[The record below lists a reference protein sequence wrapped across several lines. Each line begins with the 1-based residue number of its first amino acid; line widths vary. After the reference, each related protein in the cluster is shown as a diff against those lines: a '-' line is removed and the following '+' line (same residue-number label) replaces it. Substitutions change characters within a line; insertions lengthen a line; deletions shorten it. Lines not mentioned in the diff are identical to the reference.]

1 MGSTT
6 LRYTTTPCSWC
17 SWCGAKGCGGERG
30 ASSSSNIILKGGL
43 VPDDGFLDKE
53 ASVQPS
59 LPLFSRRPPCLSS
72 YHKDGLSI
80 NPVTRCPLRPL
91 SPRSG
96 EHLPIRNTAQIS
108 QRYGSN
114 WSRGEMIANGTQM
127 GRTVPRAA
135 TPAVKQKPRN
145 MICLIDRGRRST
157 SLSYNAVML

>member
-1 MGSTT
+1 MT
-6 LRYTTTPCSWC
+6 LEESRFLWSFWDGIMRALRIRG
-17 SWCGAKGCGGERG
+17 WGCGGERG

-96 EHLPIRNTAQIS
+96 EHLPIRNTAQIPQS
-108 QRYGSN
+108 CSSN
-114 WSRGEMIANGTQM
+114 WSRGEMIASATFLRAHRHACRDTCRGTE
-127 GRTVPRAA
+127 A
-135 TPAVKQKPRN
+135 
-145 MICLIDRGRRST
+145 SE
-157 SLSYNAVML
+157 